1 LIDRHP
7 QRFVPSIYSARASDY
22 VKATQR
28 IMRSREAPSAILLPL
43 LSR

>member
-1 LIDRHP
+1 LIDRNP

-28 IMRSREAPSAILLPL
+28 IMRSREAPSAVVLPL
-43 LSR
+43 LTR